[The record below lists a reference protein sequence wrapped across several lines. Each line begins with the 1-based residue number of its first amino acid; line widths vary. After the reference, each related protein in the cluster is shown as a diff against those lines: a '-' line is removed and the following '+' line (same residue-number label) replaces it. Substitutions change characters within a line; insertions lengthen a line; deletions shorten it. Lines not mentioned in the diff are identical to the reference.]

1 MTQLDTILKP
11 DVECQMTIHKT
22 DTVGLKMAIVTFPDR
37 DIMTE
42 WMAEGNYDDFCDSAL
57 EQGISTVLYSSPQ
70 EAMGMMLYQNS
81 PETKRYDY
89 F

>member
-22 DTVGLKMAIVTFPDR
+22 DAVGLKMAIVTFPDR
-37 DIMTE
+37 DIMMQ
-42 WMAEGNYDDFCDSAL
+42 WMDQGNYDDFCDSAL
-57 EQGISTVLYSSPQ
+57 EQGIGTALYSSPQ